1 MRYKFKIF
9 LLILG
14 GLVVCSSWAGDN
26 VWAQEESTQASHE
39 KEESIRQK
47 VEVIVRDAQQGS
59 LESELEVKRA
69 FCGNLKSRDLEANT
83 LVVEANEKDKMIIY
97 DDETVFLGISRD
109 KIEADDLELGS
120 FLVAMGYVNRLSPE
134 NLMAKR
140 VVVQETPVPIVRQ
153 SFFGEIDD
161 ISEEEEVFV
170 LVSQEGE
177 EVLEVIVDEAIIKRR
192 ENGGVKKVQ
201 FSDITKEDKVVLVGE
216 KDKNDSRI
224 KAVLIYILSS
234 EK

>member
-14 GLVVCSSWAGDN
+14 GLVVCSSWAGN
-26 VWAQEESTQASHE
+26 AILAQEESTRSSQE
-39 KEESIRQK
+39 NYLRQE
-47 VEVIVRDAQQGS
+47 VEAIVRDAQESS
-59 LESELEVKRA
+59 LENELEVKRA

-83 LVVEANEKDKMIIY
+83 LVVEINGTDKTITY
-97 DDETVFLGISRD
+97 DDDTVFLSISRD
-109 KIEADDLELGS
+109 KVEADDLELGS
-120 FLVAMGYVNRLSPE
+120 FVIAMGYANRLSLE
-134 NLMAKR
+134 SLDAKR
-140 VVVQETPVPIVRQ
+140 VVIQETPVPIARQ

-161 ISEEEEVFV
+161 ISGEEKVFV
-170 LVSQEGE
+170 LVPKKGK
-177 EVLEVIVDEAIIKRR
+177 EVLEVIADEATIKKRGD
-192 ENGGVKKVQ
+192 EDVKKIQ